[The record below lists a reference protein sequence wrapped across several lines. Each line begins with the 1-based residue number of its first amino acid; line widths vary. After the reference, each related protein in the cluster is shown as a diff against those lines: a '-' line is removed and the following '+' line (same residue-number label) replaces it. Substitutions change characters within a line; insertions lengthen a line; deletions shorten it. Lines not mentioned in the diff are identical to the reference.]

1 MTKQY
6 LHRRGTTQKNDLY
19 VGGDGEITIDSERG
33 ELRIHDGITPGGSLV
48 SSSGSMDGGFLADY
62 VDIPMMGQSK
72 TVGGYA
78 LGTTTLG

>member
-6 LHRRGTTQKNDLY
+6 LHRRGTTQKNDAY

-33 ELRIHDGITPGGSLV
+33 ELRIHDGTTPGGSLV

-62 VDIPMMGQSK
+62 VAVPNVGQSM
-72 TVGGYA
+72 TLGGHA
-78 LGTTTLG
+78 LGAATLG